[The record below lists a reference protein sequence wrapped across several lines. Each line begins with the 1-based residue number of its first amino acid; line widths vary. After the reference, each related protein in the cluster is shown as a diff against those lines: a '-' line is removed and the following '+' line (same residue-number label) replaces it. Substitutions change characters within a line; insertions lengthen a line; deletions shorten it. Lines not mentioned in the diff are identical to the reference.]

1 MANQV
6 RNIIIGAAAVYLSKK
21 DSTDATWAG
30 GPALPA
36 GTANTTLVT
45 TLDADATNWR
55 SVGFTREGLEISY
68 EPDFGEVEVD
78 QLLDAAKLFK
88 QAMRVTVNTT
98 FAEATLEN
106 LLVAWGQQANTYVAS
121 AAAGDVTAYNS
132 AIAVGDSVVGIA
144 SGALGDEPVERALVA
159 VGVGPRTAAGVKR
172 ERVYHARR
180 VLSVDSSSQA
190 VRRNEATVFPVSFR
204 LLPDPAA
211 KVGAE
216 YGIIR
221 DRNLA

>member
-21 DSTDATWAG
+21 DSTDPTWAG
-30 GPALPA
+30 GPALPQ
-36 GTANTTLVT
+36 GTASETLVT
-45 TLDADATNWR
+45 PLEGDSANWR
-55 SVGFTREGLEISY
+55 AVGFTREGLEISY
-68 EPDFGEVEVD
+68 EPDFGDVEVD
-78 QLLDAAKLFK
+78 QMLDSAKLYK
-88 QAMRVTVNTT
+88 QSMKVSVNTT

-106 LLVAWGQQANTYVAS
+106 LLVAWGQQASSYVAS

-132 AIAVGDSVVGIA
+132 AIAVGDSVVGIS

-159 VGVGPRTAAGVKR
+159 VGVGPRTAGGIKR

-190 VRRNEATVFPVSFR
+190 LRRNEATVFPVSFR

-211 KVGAE
+211 KTGAE

-221 DRNLA
+221 DRNV